1 MLRRRDL
8 TPRTSPSSPSSSVF
22 AKHIDVD
29 WYKSLQQPN
38 VSITSL
44 PLTSAGPK
52 TVTLRPGR
60 HYPPMSNTTSSAPTE
75 QKTHSRRHPDH
86 GQRLRNR
93 RMATP
98 PRRNGAQQPIPL
110 RPLVPVYSHWNASY
124 TRKGQMMC
132 YFRLTEWLFA
142 AMRAVVGVW
151 YTLVKGRRG
160 FEGADRKVCGVTEG
174 VCDEWAGCCSE

>member
-1 MLRRRDL
+1 LLRRRDL

-75 QKTHSRRHPDH
+75 QKTILANILIMANGYETGEWLHPLDVT
-86 GQRLRNR
+86 GRNNQSLYDLWSPCIH
-93 RMATP
+93 T
-98 PRRNGAQQPIPL
+98 G
-110 RPLVPVYSHWNASY
+110 
-124 TRKGQMMC
+124 TRKGQMMR
-132 YFRLTEWLFA
+132 YFRLTLWLFA
-142 AMRAVVGVW
+142 AMRAVAGVW

-160 FEGADRKVCGVTEG
+160 FEGADRRVCGVTEG